1 MPRKP
6 SSAPADFP
14 NLLLEAFAVN
24 EHLNQFVLE
33 HLDARAW
40 EAKPPSR
47 GARPISALFTHMH
60 NVRLK
65 WLRLSAPHI
74 KLPVQI
80 RRSSYTK
87 KQVRSALTESG
98 QLCSEKIRQ
107 ALAGDGRVRQFRRD
121 GWSRPWLAGASMVI
135 YMISHE
141 AHHRGQIC
149 MLAHQLGFQL
159 KVNAMAGMWNWE
171 RLWKECGFSGPR

>member
-98 QLCSEKIRQ
+98 QLC
-107 ALAGDGRVRQFRRD
+107 
-121 GWSRPWLAGASMVI
+121 
-135 YMISHE
+135 
-141 AHHRGQIC
+141 